1 MYAVGGRV
9 RDEVRSSLDGVVRV
23 AKDLDYVVV
32 GIGLDELVARL
43 SRVGSADVVGAS
55 FSVVKV
61 TLGGTTVDVALPRR
75 ERSTGIGHRDF
86 AVESGPDV
94 RLEDDLGRR
103 DFRMN
108 MLARRLPDGQLVD
121 PYGGV
126 ADIVASRISLLRDEA
141 FEEDPLRMLR
151 ACQFAAR
158 FAFALASETMSAMTR
173 SAPLVVS
180 VSPERVRD
188 ELSKLLLAERP
199 SIGFELMRQGGI
211 LPFVLP
217 EVAEGIDVVQNE
229 YHAYDVY
236 RHNLATM
243 DAATPGDPPLRF
255 AALLH
260 DVGKPRT
267 KDGPHFFRHESVGAD
282 MAAEICRRLRFS
294 TDDADRIERL
304 VRHHMYAADP
314 TQEPRTI
321 RRFIRRIGPDL
332 IEKQF
337 ALRAADIVGSGLP
350 KRGPENE
357 MFEARVREILQERP
371 ALSTRDLAI
380 DGRDVIAALVRAGK
394 LPAGSRGGREVGVLL
409 GQLLEDVTDDPTFN
423 ERDHLLAALERL
435 IAD

>member
-1 MYAVGGRV
+1 
-9 RDEVRSSLDGVVRV
+9 
-23 AKDLDYVVV
+23 
-32 GIGLDELVARL
+32 
-43 SRVGSADVVGAS
+43 
-55 FSVVKV
+55 
-61 TLGGTTVDVALPRR
+61 
-75 ERSTGIGHRDF
+75 
-86 AVESGPDV
+86 
-94 RLEDDLGRR
+94 
-103 DFRMN
+103 
-108 MLARRLPDGQLVD
+108 
-121 PYGGV
+121 
-126 ADIVASRISLLRDEA
+126 
-141 FEEDPLRMLR
+141 
-151 ACQFAAR
+151 
-158 FAFALASETMSAMTR
+158 MTR

-188 ELSKLLLAERP
+188 ELGKLLLAERP

-211 LPFVLP
+211 LSLLLP
-217 EVAEGIDVVQNE
+217 EVAEGIDVEQNE

-243 DAATPGDPPLRF
+243 DATTPDDAPLRF

-321 RRFIRRIGPDL
+321 RRFIRRIGPDV
-332 IEKQF
+332 IEEQF

-357 MFEARVREILQERP
+357 QFEARVREILRERP
-371 ALSTRDLAI
+371 ALSARDLAI
-380 DGRDVIAALVRAGK
+380 DGTDVIAALVRAGK
-394 LPAGSRGGREVGVLL
+394 LPAGSRGGPAVGILL
-409 GQLLEDVTDDPTFN
+409 GQLLEDVTDDPAFN
-423 ERDHLLAALERL
+423 ERDRLLAALDRL
-435 IAD
+435 IAG